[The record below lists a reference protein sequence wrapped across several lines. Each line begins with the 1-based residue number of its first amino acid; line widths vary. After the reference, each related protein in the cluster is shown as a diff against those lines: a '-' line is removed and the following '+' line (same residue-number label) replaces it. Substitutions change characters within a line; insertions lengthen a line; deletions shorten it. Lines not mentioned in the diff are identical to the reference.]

1 MSSITLFNNL
11 GDVILT
17 WDKEN
22 EEAIIR
28 YIEAKMKKGYT
39 FFLIEK
45 KGDID
50 VLTPTTDIE
59 RMKEAKTVRMGE
71 DEDSLIDA
79 GAVKLA
85 RQKAS
90 SRTERLGPP
99 IKSARDVVKNDTV
112 AVKRIVGG

>member
-1 MSSITLFNNL
+1 MSSITLFNSM

-22 EEAIIR
+22 EETIIR

-45 KGDID
+45 KDGID
-50 VLTPTTDIE
+50 VLTPTTNIE

-71 DEDSLIDA
+71 DEDPLIDA
-79 GAVKLA
+79 GTVQLA
-85 RQKAS
+85 RQTDP
-90 SRTERLGPP
+90 SRTEQLGPP
-99 IKSARDVVKNDTV
+99 VKNARDVVKNDTV